1 MANGISVEK
10 NCVEKHNYATDIL
23 YEWRINLTFAA

>member
-1 MANGISVEK
+1 MEYQWKK

>member
-1 MANGISVEK
+1 MEYQWK
-10 NCVEKHNYATDIL
+10 KCVEKHNYATDIL